1 MDYEELFAKYQV
13 LLREN
18 SSLKSEIIRL
28 KAQLGIG
35 EQQKPSK

>member
-18 SSLKSEIIRL
+18 SSLKSENKRL
-28 KAQLGIG
+28 KVQLNTQIYFF
-35 EQQKPSK
+35 